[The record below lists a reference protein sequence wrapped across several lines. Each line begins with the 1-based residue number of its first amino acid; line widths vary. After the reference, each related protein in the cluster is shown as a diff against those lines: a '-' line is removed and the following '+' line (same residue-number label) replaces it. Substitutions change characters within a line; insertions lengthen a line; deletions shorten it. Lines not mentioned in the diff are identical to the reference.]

1 MKLDFKKIKKF
12 IYIVLLF
19 MPMVVFADSGD
30 SNDFGDFLM
39 VHVFLTFF
47 SYMTIVSPLAL
58 ILKTD
63 KESQKEMEKTLFWV
77 RVIIIIAI
85 GMFAPGFGL
94 AFDIISIF
102 IGAFILVPKSIK
114 VSSSREEST
123 SVSGVSS
130 IVPSKKVCPK
140 CNSLINSRDLFC
152 IKCGERFESLQNIPT
167 ETYTCPKCKRK
178 LPPGNNFCI
187 HCGQSVEISQA
198 MVNKTLL
205 KCAACNK
212 ELLATDVYC
221 TNCGQPTKFISS
233 PINKETLVT
242 QDANAGT
249 AVDAN
254 NFAYYAMDEDKI
266 LTTII
271 KDEIKKNGV
280 NIFVSVKDLEKRKT
294 VLTTL
299 YAVILF
305 IFISLLF
312 FHTKIFE
319 MFIIMLI
326 VSYFSTPNL

>member
-1 MKLDFKKIKKF
+1 
-12 IYIVLLF
+12 
-19 MPMVVFADSGD
+19 
-30 SNDFGDFLM
+30 
-39 VHVFLTFF
+39 
-47 SYMTIVSPLAL
+47 
-58 ILKTD
+58 
-63 KESQKEMEKTLFWV
+63 
-77 RVIIIIAI
+77 
-85 GMFAPGFGL
+85 
-94 AFDIISIF
+94 
-102 IGAFILVPKSIK
+102 
-114 VSSSREEST
+114 
-123 SVSGVSS
+123 
-130 IVPSKKVCPK
+130 
-140 CNSLINSRDLFC
+140 
-152 IKCGERFESLQNIPT
+152 
-167 ETYTCPKCKRK
+167 
-178 LPPGNNFCI
+178 
-187 HCGQSVEISQA
+187 

-233 PINKETLVT
+233 PINKEALVT

-326 VSYFSTPNL
+326 VSFLYFGKVKKYNIIQYLKKEVKNRPDEKINYIISSILSVKINDNLIKIRAKTNIKEKVSDISFLYGKYFRGVMIDIIVINITKINENHPNIFETPPSILGVIIISKK